1 MIPKDWD
8 FIPLEQLALVERGKF
23 TARPRNDPRYYGGSI
38 PFVQTGDVASA
49 NGLLQSYSQTLNQ
62 EGLSVSKLFPK
73 GSILVTIAATIGEV
87 AMTSIDVACPD
98 SIVVVQAKSGVCREW
113 LKYALIARKPAME
126 TAATQNAQ
134 KNINLQVL
142 RPLLISTP
150 PLEEQRKIAQI
161 LGTWDSAI
169 ALTENL
175 IAAKQKRKEFLLDY
189 LLSKNAHNEWRKL
202 KLAELSTK
210 PISYGIVQTGE
221 PVKRGIPCVRVV
233 DLTARELKPQK
244 MITTCEEISQSY
256 KKTILEKGELMIA
269 LRGEIGLVRLVDE
282 KLVGCNL
289 TRGIARVS
297 PDKRLVLPE
306 YLLWAIRSP
315 LFRNN
320 LLRRVNGSA
329 LQEIPI
335 TELRKVIVP
344 VPPIERQQVIA
355 NLLDTADYEIEI
367 IQNLFNFLQIQ
378 KRGLMQKLLTGEW
391 RVKIEKAGQQLTEP
405 KT

>member
-1 MIPKDWD
+1 MGKVILREHILLLSGQHVEAAMCNTKGFGTPYLTGPSD
-8 FIPLEQLALVERGKF
+8 FPNGQITVTKF
-23 TARPRNDPRYYGGSI
+23 TEYPKVICSA
-38 PFVQTGDVASA
+38 GDILITV
-49 NGLLQSYSQTLNQ
+49 
-62 EGLSVSKLFPK
+62 K
-73 GSILVTIAATIGEV
+73 GSGVGSLTLADQPYCISRQLMAIQSISLDRNFVHFQLEFLIERFKRNAVGAIPGITREDILNIEIPSVPYKLQERIG
-87 AMTSIDVACPD
+87 
-98 SIVVVQAKSGVCREW
+98 K
-113 LKYALIARKPAME
+113 
-126 TAATQNAQ
+126 
-134 KNINLQVL
+134 
-142 RPLLISTP
+142 
-150 PLEEQRKIAQI
+150 I

-367 IQNLFNFLQIQ
+367 IQNLFNFLQTQ
-378 KRGLMQKLLTGEW
+378 KRGLMQNS
-391 RVKIEKAGQQLTEP
+391 
-405 KT
+405 